1 MDIVAAAS
9 ENVRRRNRERQAV
22 ENYMAGNEPGQN
34 ELTVRPSRRSALQL
48 LLGGCA
54 VAMADGGA
62 GWSIAS
68 AQAEGFADGLPRARP
83 EDKGIAPTAILA
95 FLDEVDRGG
104 FEMHSFMLWR
114 GGAVVAEG
122 WWQPYRADRIHM
134 MHSLT
139 KSVTGCAVGLAI
151 AEKRFGLQDKAISF
165 FPDRLP
171 EKVDDK
177 LAAMTVE
184 DLLTMRTGHASMTSG
199 SVWRPIKTSW
209 VAEFF
214 KIPVVYQPGTKWV
227 YTSAA
232 TYLLSAIVTKTTGQ
246 PVAEYLKP
254 RLFDSLG
261 ISGYQWP
268 VGPENISPGANG
280 LSWKT
285 VDSLKLGILHAQNG
299 EWNGKQILPKEWVAA
314 VQYPHVPG
322 KYGYQWWL
330 GPDGAFM
337 ADGLFS
343 QYSFVFP
350 KQNAV
355 LAMTAAIPEG
365 THFRNPVFK
374 HFPAMFSGEVPKEVS
389 KDDRAL
395 ETLKARTQSLQLL
408 PPIVRSTSPV
418 APQVSGA
425 TYRFKDNAD
434 AVKAISLTFTDK
446 SCTFKLEDDRG
457 THTIEVGLGQD
468 VEGDTTMTGHS
479 LHHEYE
485 PDVMRVVAR
494 GEWRD
499 ERTFV
504 MTWTFVESAFRDTVT
519 CVFTGTKLR
528 FTRSVNVNSAE
539 TELPTLTGEI
549 KA

>member
-1 MDIVAAAS
+1 MSAA
-9 ENVRRRNRERQAV
+9 ERNEEKYAV
-22 ENYMAGNEPGQN
+22 EKDIARNELAGNEPIR
-34 ELTVRPSRRSALQL
+34 RPSRRSALQL

-62 GWSIAS
+62 GWSIAH
-68 AQAEGFADGLPRARP
+68 AQARSFPDGLPRGRP
-83 EDKGIAPTAILA
+83 EAQGIAPSAILA

-114 GGAVVAEG
+114 NGAVVAEG
-122 WWQPYRADRIHM
+122 WWSPYRADRIHM

-165 FPDRLP
+165 FKDKLP
-171 EKVDDK
+171 ETVDDK

-184 DLLTMRTGHASMTSG
+184 DLLTMRTGHASMVSG
-199 SVWRPIKTSW
+199 SAWRPIKTSW

-232 TYLLSAIVTKTTGQ
+232 TYLLSAIVTKVTGQ
-246 PVAEYLKP
+246 PVADYLKP
-254 RLFDSLG
+254 RLFDPLG

-285 VDSLKLGILHAQNG
+285 ADSLKLGILHAQNG
-299 EWNGKQILPKEWVAA
+299 EWNGKQVLPKEWVAA
-314 VQYPHVPG
+314 VQYPHVKD

-330 GPDGAFM
+330 GPDGAYM
-337 ADGLFS
+337 ADGLFN
-343 QYSFVFP
+343 QYSVVFP

-355 LAMTAAIPEG
+355 LAMTAAMPEG
-365 THFRNPVFK
+365 THFRNLMFK
-374 HFPAMFSGEVPKEVS
+374 HFPAMFSGEVANDE
-389 KDDRAL
+389 AGL
-395 ETLKARTQSLQLL
+395 EKLKTRTHSLQLL
-408 PPIVRSTSPV
+408 PAVVRSISPV
-418 APQVSGA
+418 VPHVSGA
-425 TYRFKDNAD
+425 IYRFKDNAD
-434 AVKAISLTFTDK
+434 AVKAISLTFADK
-446 SCTFKLEDDRG
+446 SCSFRLEDDRG
-457 THTIEVGLGQD
+457 THTLEVGLEQD
-468 VEGDTTMTGHS
+468 VEGDTTMTGHR

-504 MTWTFVESAFRDTVT
+504 MSWTFVESAFRDTVI
-519 CVFTGTKLR
+519 CVFTGPHLR

-539 TELPTLTGEI
+539 TELPTLTGEMQ
-549 KA
+549 A